1 MKHVTKLHLPR
12 PPAGLE
18 TGVWNLPNEIE
29 SQITTLAAIIQVQH
43 QQRTPLARK
52 EDEDEAESEDA
63 ESSSDEKLGNYG
75 LGSSAIVAPLA
86 SESTKDLKRCF
97 LDRLAELL
105 CYEKNAHYVTCTYL
119 REGEEE
125 VTILASRN
133 ATWKDKDINLLESLA
148 STLEQLAVRDPFNP
162 GPEPDLERKFSEYYS
177 PRLDYHAE
185 QLIDPL
191 KTVEGVTGLVALL
204 KDFLSRRISSHVLV
218 NEVNEIC
225 YNTDFYSRIKV
236 VPKAKKIVQEL
247 GFICRPLNAADTF
260 YKAAREISNFKRVK
274 IELLPGYK
282 AERVA
287 PSPSLCPILLSNRER
302 GRLDECLRKKKWVHA
317 EVRMALHL
325 MSTDRMSPTPQYLG
339 ISKKTCF
346 MCGHFLQR
354 LSHFQA
360 RDNHGKV
367 YSQWTLPK
375 SLVMPQKYHETLDN
389 AARNLRDVMQRE
401 CALQSDYRISAV
413 KESTLSTPVASEQMH
428 VWSPFSRHVPDPK
441 LQARESEWLSR
452 RSPREINVR
461 ANKTDCCTQD
471 ISRSSDMES
480 ALPPEIPCARPTS
493 KTTSVACA
501 RCTATEDLTPCS
513 KCGST
518 FYCSRECQTT
528 HWLRH
533 KFDCSL
539 GRPIDEVDYFII
551 ACKTEELPKDDDVA
565 KAFGLLYFTSAAD
578 LQRLFRLYCR
588 LVNEWGVEED
598 ELREAWQQNKL
609 KEFILFRSSQIPSS
623 LIHAE
628 SHWLSQQNGFAA
640 NKITDFN
647 VVFESQKH
655 ILKREDQQVPYEKL
669 KPREKLEAYV
679 FLCQIRN
686 GYVPDA
692 DEDNWIYLG
701 FCTARDGDETQQLA
715 KLYRVLVDRCEFEEF
730 WKAMAESKMVD
741 LFRKYGLGHAIKEM
755 RNFEILL
762 RAAGTWYQSVWE
774 LKRFTRVSCAE
785 PHRSVLVDYG
795 FSNCRT
801 LELSDLRQAYTKFFT
816 QGGDE
821 MALHE
826 ACIQGQLASFLE
838 SELGGLPISA
848 ELVSNPYPL
857 EGRDY
862 VGMVV
867 IRACLCPQSSYEIVK
882 EWQKQ
887 TGIKVHMMTYPDECD
902 EAIKQAFLERSR
914 CLGLPVKTQT
924 TMMDGKIVESMSG
937 M

>member
-18 TGVWNLPNEIE
+18 TDVWNLPNEIE

-52 EDEDEAESEDA
+52 EDEYEAESEDA
-63 ESSSDEKLGNYG
+63 ESSSDEKLGNHG

-105 CYEKNAHYVTCTYL
+105 CYEKDAHYVTCTYL
-119 REGEEE
+119 REGLEE

-133 ATWKDKDINLLESLA
+133 ATWKDKDISLLESLA

-162 GPEPDLERKFSEYYS
+162 GPEPDLERKFSEYYT

-191 KTVEGVTGLVALL
+191 KTVEGVTGLVAFL

-218 NEVNEIC
+218 NEVKEIC

-282 AERVA
+282 AER
-287 PSPSLCPILLSNRER
+287 
-302 GRLDECLRKKKWVHA
+302 
-317 EVRMALHL
+317 
-325 MSTDRMSPTPQYLG
+325 
-339 ISKKTCF
+339 
-346 MCGHFLQR
+346 
-354 LSHFQA
+354 
-360 RDNHGKV
+360 
-367 YSQWTLPK
+367 
-375 SLVMPQKYHETLDN
+375 
-389 AARNLRDVMQRE
+389 
-401 CALQSDYRISAV
+401 
-413 KESTLSTPVASEQMH
+413 
-428 VWSPFSRHVPDPK
+428 
-441 LQARESEWLSR
+441 
-452 RSPREINVR
+452 
-461 ANKTDCCTQD
+461 
-471 ISRSSDMES
+471 
-480 ALPPEIPCARPTS
+480 
-493 KTTSVACA
+493 
-501 RCTATEDLTPCS
+501 
-513 KCGST
+513 
-518 FYCSRECQTT
+518 
-528 HWLRH
+528 
-533 KFDCSL
+533 FDCSL